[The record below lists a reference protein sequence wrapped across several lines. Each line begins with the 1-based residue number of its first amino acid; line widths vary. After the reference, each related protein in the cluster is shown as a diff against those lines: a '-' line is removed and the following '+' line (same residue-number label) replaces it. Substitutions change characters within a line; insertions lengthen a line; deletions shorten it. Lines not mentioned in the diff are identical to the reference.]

1 MGRAYGGRGRAVSD
15 LTAGASGGAGISGR
29 QPRSVAHGAAC
40 LAGGTRGCRW
50 GAFHSRVG
58 GVEAAVLRRLL
69 DGRPEFHGRR
79 LFRLNLLLF
88 MQATVATKVDAN
100 TAWTDLAGGHG
111 SGGNSRPT
119 WRPHQSRCP
128 RRRLPSCRL
137 RCGSYAPHLCH
148 ERRRKPLFLCLG
160 DDGSLVSCSF
170 LKASAEDCSGW
181 WSCW

>member
-1 MGRAYGGRGRAVSD
+1 MGQR
-15 LTAGASGGAGISGR
+15 
-29 QPRSVAHGAAC
+29 PRSVARGAAC

-50 GAFHSRVG
+50 GAFHGCVG
-58 GVEAAVLRRLL
+58 DVEAVALRWLL

-79 LFRLNLLLF
+79 RLRLDLLRFVL
-88 MQATVATKVDAN
+88 ATVATTVDAN

-111 SGGNSRPT
+111 SGGNSRPA
-119 WRPHQSRCP
+119 WRPHQSRRP
-128 RRRLPSCRL
+128 RRRFPSWRL

-160 DDGSLVSCSF
+160 DDGTLVSCSF